1 LSRETLKT
9 PVYSQF
15 EQILG
20 QDSKDLEKK
29 QRTMDQF
36 KDYFLK
42 ENWSFK
48 KKIKANPMNFKK
60 NSLIQLIIS

>member
-9 PVYSQF
+9 PVYSQL

-48 KKIKANPMNFKK
+48 KINKGKSNEFQK
-60 NSLIQLIIS
+60 